1 MGKHNTIRRPAAPVG
16 MVVVSTAALLA
27 AAIGIGDR
35 AIQTNRVAAPPVSG
49 IDRPHASSLSSALP
63 RTADQPGV
71 TQALPDT
78 TQALP
83 DTVVPEPPQLAADP
97 MGTLRHRQARVI
109 VQQVAQQDD
118 NPPPAP
124 KPLLPGPL
132 GVIFGQLIS
141 ALNLNPGSVAAG

>member
-78 TQALP
+78 VA
-83 DTVVPEPPQLAADP
+83 PEPPPPADDP
-97 MGTLRHRQARVI
+97 MGTLRHRHARVI